1 MMLAAAWGAIVPF
14 LGPAIGFSGDGTA
27 SWTWSLTHAVLGL
40 VPGAIA
46 FGIGLLLVVEAPSVV
61 VGRGRASI
69 TTVGLVAVACGAW
82 LVIGPLAWA
91 VIDNTRPYFVG
102 AGPLRELAYQ
112 VGYAL
117 GPGIIVVACGAYAV
131 GWASRHRE
139 VAPPIDGVAPEP
151 LPVAAQP
158 VAAQPVA
165 AQPVAAQ
172 PVASPAPPETVS
184 QQTVPQQATVTEQ
197 PRAIDGVTHLAT
209 PSAVDSAF
217 EGDRCHHA

>member
-1 MMLAAAWGAIVPF
+1 MTVTTSYPGGYVPARPQAASRVGLGRIGLGGVGVIMMLAAAWGAIVPF

-69 TTVGLVAVACGAW
+69 TTAGLVAVACGAW

-139 VAPPIDGVAPEP
+139 VAPAIDGVAPEP
-151 LPVAAQP
+151 Q
-158 VAAQPVA
+158 Q
-165 AQPVAAQ
+165 VAAQ
-172 PVASPAPPETVS
+172 PVASPAPPGTVP
-184 QQTVPQQATVTEQ
+184 QQTVPQPATVTEPPQ
-197 PRAIDGVTHLAT
+197 QLM
-209 PSAVDSAF
+209 
-217 EGDRCHHA
+217 E